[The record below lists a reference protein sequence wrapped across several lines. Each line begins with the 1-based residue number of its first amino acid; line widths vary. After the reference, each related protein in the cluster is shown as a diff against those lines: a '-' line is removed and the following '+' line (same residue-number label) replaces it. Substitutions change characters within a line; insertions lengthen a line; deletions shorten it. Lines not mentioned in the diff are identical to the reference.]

1 MKKIAIFS
9 LFLAGFV
16 VCADAAPVS
25 GNQRRGAAA
34 TETPAAAASS
44 TTSARA
50 ATTRTTAARSGTAPA
65 SAVSS
70 ARSAAP
76 AVRTTAARSGTV
88 PTTVSARAAAT
99 QKVVN
104 TGTKI
109 ATASVNTVVNE
120 ECQKKYYGCMDSF
133 CMLDNTSGGRCL
145 CSSRNAEL
153 DTVLAEIEALD
164 AQSYKMATEGVERL
178 EMGADAEAAM
188 ASANAIANS
197 MKTEN
202 TTAAKRRTLD
212 LSLWDSVDFDFDED
226 IFSTEQKSPLEGKVG
241 DNLHKAASE
250 LCVSQM
256 AECGKDI
263 AMLQMM
269 YSQQIKSDCTAYEN
283 DLKKQKTASQNKL
296 SAAEKAL
303 RETALEQLR
312 TANKW
317 DLGQCTIQFKN
328 CMATTAGCKDDFTGC
343 VGIHAAENA
352 RTTSGK
358 AAVKMYDIKGS
369 ATKISIAASTYDTLD
384 SKKPMCMNVTNSC
397 VAVRDQVWDTFLR
410 EVGPQIKTAELLA
423 ESDLRMNCI
432 ANISDCFQKACKDT
446 IDPNDPEGSYD
457 LCLTRPESVKS
468 LCRVQIDPCVAAEPL
483 ILDFVYARLASMR
496 VDSCTSQVKECL
508 QSEDRCGADYT
519 QCVGLDTDTIVRMC
533 PYDKLVGC
541 QQVYSEGANKK
552 DIRGDAVY
560 EELANM
566 VQGIM
571 LNIDNNMLTLCQNAA
586 NEAMVKVCGGT
597 EECNGLAIDEG
608 IGSRSLEY
616 KFCEYDM
623 TGNVFGLNFNKC
635 RTSLDQITDDELA
648 GPLLD
653 YTTGARGPSTSIAAA
668 ITGTIYWDTIDND
681 SEELMNADEYI
692 AEIETLTGQ
701 KFSEGE
707 KQNIRQKV
715 NTEVRSLQQS
725 INNAISAIES
735 DPTVQFCMTGREVQ
749 GMKVKD
755 VRQNMNGKEAAR
767 FPELTKQMRQII
779 RTYAIKAAK
788 ENYYVKYDELTK
800 KMMEDYAQ
808 VGTRLADIRKEDT
821 LNTRREMARQA
832 CVSFAEL
839 SALPRSPNPPGNAF
853 GKILKGVVIAGA
865 IVAAPIAGP
874 ALGAGIA
881 TLASGG
887 AGFAVGTAA
896 ATASLVGGGVLAAG
910 AGAAMI
916 GAVSG
921 GSGGAN
927 GGQLD
932 PTKLDLV
939 GSKEL
944 NQWNYKEVITSTFEW
959 ETLNCHK
966 CVRAQN
972 CTSKKN
978 PLFGKKYC
986 KSWADPVETCTD
998 TQF

>member
-50 ATTRTTAARSGTAPA
+50 ATTRTTAARSGTAPV

-76 AVRTTAARSGTV
+76 AVRTTAARSGSV
-88 PTTVSARAAAT
+88 PTTTVSARAAAT

-109 ATASVNTVVNE
+109 ATAGVNTVVNE

-197 MKTEN
+197 MKTES

-226 IFSTEQKSPLEGKVG
+226 IFSTEQRSPLEGKVG

-358 AAVKMYDIKGS
+358 ASVKMYDIKGS

-468 LCRVQIDPCVAAEPL
+468 LCRVQIDPCVSAEPL
-483 ILDFVYARLASMR
+483 ILDFVYARLAAMR

-508 QSEDRCGADYT
+508 QSEDRCGSDYT
-519 QCVGLDTDTIVRMC
+519 QCVGLDTDTIIRMC

-571 LNIDNNMLTLCQNAA
+571 LNIDNNMMTLCQNAA
-586 NEAMVKVCGGT
+586 NEAMIKVCGST
-597 EECNGLAIDEG
+597 EDCNGLAVDDG

-616 KFCEYDM
+616 KVCQYTADKE
-623 TGNVFGLNFNKC
+623 GNVSLSDTACRPTIANYSNDEIFGQVLEVKTGE
-635 RTSLDQITDDELA
+635 RGTGMALA
-648 GPLLD
+648 GAISGVIYWEGMEFDDKGTLETVATYLSKLD
-653 YTTGARGPSTSIAAA
+653 SGNISEADKKKLDSE
-668 ITGTIYWDTIDND
+668 ITG
-681 SEELMNADEYI
+681 
-692 AEIETLTGQ
+692 
-701 KFSEGE
+701 
-707 KQNIRQKV
+707 
-715 NTEVRSLQQS
+715 LQRS
-725 INNAISAIES
+725 INNAIEAIES

-749 GMKVKD
+749 GMKIKD
-755 VRQNMNGKEAAR
+755 VRQNLNGKEAAR
-767 FPELTKQMRQII
+767 FPELTKQMKLLIA
-779 RTYAIKAAK
+779 TAALK
-788 ENYYVKYDELTK
+788 EAKSNYFTKYDELTK
-800 KMMEDYAQ
+800 KLQQDYVDLAGRAAEVSGEDAKN
-808 VGTRLADIRKEDT
+808 V
-821 LNTRREMARQA
+821 RREAARES
-832 CVSFAEL
+832 CL
-839 SALPRSPNPPGNAF
+839 ALASGSVLPMSPKPPKNGF
-853 GKILKGVVIAGA
+853 GKFLTGAAVAAAVVAAPFTGGASLAGAAAAIGSATAVTVGATTVAMTAGGVAALAAGTVIAGA
-865 IVAAPIAGP
+865 TAG
-874 ALGAGIA
+874 LSGNNAGSSS
-881 TLASGG
+881 SGG
-887 AGFAVGTAA
+887 PGGEL
-896 ATASLVGGGVLAAG
+896 TASH
-910 AGAAMI
+910 
-916 GAVSG
+916 
-921 GSGGAN
+921 N
-927 GGQLD
+927 
-932 PTKLDLV
+932 
-939 GSKEL
+939 L
-944 NQWNYKEVITSTFEW
+944 NQWNYKEVVTTTFEW
-959 ETLNCHK
+959 EGMVCQK
-966 CVRAQN
+966 CIRSQQ
-972 CTSKKN
+972 CTNKKN
-978 PLFGKKYC
+978 PVFGSKYC
-986 KSWADPVETCTD
+986 KTWGDEKETCSD